1 MMKSVASWNNLAI
14 NPFWYFVVTFKSMRR
29 LWKNTTRIRFAMKY
43 SLISMRQFHIFFN
56 WAKNWHQIV
65 CWFSWIFLNSPVF
78 AWYVHKIV
86 LKIKTKQF
94 DEHIMQK
101 LGNSGKFS
109 KINKQ
114 SDVKFWLKWR
124 EHGAVS
130 YLLSCTKFHCAM
142 IELD

>member
-1 MMKSVASWNNLAI
+1 MTSAYFSYFMTPLPTPLLSIYYENSDIFDFFSIKPKLNIRLFVDLAE
-14 NPFWYFVVTFKSMRR
+14 
-29 LWKNTTRIRFAMKY
+29 
-43 SLISMRQFHIFFN
+43 
-56 WAKNWHQIV
+56 
-65 CWFSWIFLNSPVF
+65 FSWIPQFS
-78 AWYVHKIV
+78 HDKIV
-86 LKIKTKQF
+86 LQIKTKQF